1 MRMSIVCQLTGI
13 LQVLTSP
20 IKLAMPFQCNAMDNY
35 DIIVH
40 IQRCA
45 WKIEIHQSI
54 NNNTQAHS
62 HGTDADGAIRGAPH
76 TRAHSRSDKIKSSA
90 RGSEPTRRAE
100 LIALFKCNAPCST
113 SVNCCR
119 VLVCLLGRTT
129 AVYAGLHKYIVCTC
143 SYEMHACSIRRTQ
156 KSSIYITVGREI
168 CILQTSLSIR
178 YAYKLCATLARST
191 SRIAYNAEQYAFALA
206 FADAVDAVTVGRIHS

>member
-62 HGTDADGAIRGAPH
+62 HGTDADGAFRGAPH

-143 SYEMHACSIRRTQ
+143 GHAHTKCTRAQYGER
-156 KSSIYITVGREI
+156 KKFPYILRLGE
-168 CILQTSLSIR
+168 
-178 YAYKLCATLARST
+178 K
-191 SRIAYNAEQYAFALA
+191 YAFYKHHFQSDMRTSYAP
-206 FADAVDAVTVGRIHS
+206 HSREAHRE